1 MYSVYCVNRS
11 KIVWPKSRVI
21 VFIRERKLTNKLTL
35 KKNIRLLK
43 LPCWIGRTEWSL
55 LKHVKKVYTL
65 HGYIMRGHASSSSR
79 MSSYFWLVGAIFISL
94 LAGYQDIKPFGIA
107 KKWYFEEIWS
117 ARSAFC
123 TIFFSVRERAVFY
136 KSCNLIGFESG
147 QYSPHP
153 AYSQRAVSDPFKKNV
168 SKFSWKLFKSPFNI
182 ITQINM
188 FWWNLSLSFALPLF
202 SLPSTRS

>member
-35 KKNIRLLK
+35 EKNIRLLK

-65 HGYIMRGHASSSSR
+65 HGYKMRGHASSSSR

-107 KKWYFEEIWS
+107 KKCYFEEIWS

-123 TIFFSVRERAVFY
+123 TFFFLSSWAGGILQILQSDWFRERAVF
-136 KSCNLIGFESG
+136 SPSG
-147 QYSPHP
+147 PLT
-153 AYSQRAVSDPFKKNV
+153 AGGIR
-168 SKFSWKLFKSPFNI
+168 
-182 ITQINM
+182 
-188 FWWNLSLSFALPLF
+188 SF
-202 SLPSTRS
+202 

>member
-65 HGYIMRGHASSSSR
+65 HGYRMRCHASSSSG
-79 MSSYFWLVGAIFISL
+79 MSSYFWLVGAISISL
-94 LAGYQDIKPFGIA
+94 LAGYQNIKPFGIA

-123 TIFFSVRERAVFY
+123 TFFSLSSWAGGILQILQSDWFRERAVF
-136 KSCNLIGFESG
+136 SPSG
-147 QYSPHP
+147 PLT
-153 AYSQRAVSDPFKKNV
+153 AGGIR
-168 SKFSWKLFKSPFNI
+168 
-182 ITQINM
+182 
-188 FWWNLSLSFALPLF
+188 SF
-202 SLPSTRS
+202 

>member
-65 HGYIMRGHASSSSR
+65 HGYRMRCHASSSSG
-79 MSSYFWLVGAIFISL
+79 MSSYFWLVGAISISL
-94 LAGYQDIKPFGIA
+94 LAGYQNIKPFGIA

-123 TIFFSVRERAVFY
+123 T
-136 KSCNLIGFESG
+136 
-147 QYSPHP
+147 
-153 AYSQRAVSDPFKKNV
+153 
-168 SKFSWKLFKSPFNI
+168 
-182 ITQINM
+182 
-188 FWWNLSLSFALPLF
+188 LF
-202 SLPSTRS
+202 SSQFVSGRYSWGQDAINTLRWRRGEKSWPNCTATNWI

>member
-43 LPCWIGRTEWSL
+43 LPCWIGGTEWNL
-55 LKHVKKVYTL
+55 LKHVKKVNTL
-65 HGYIMRGHASSSSR
+65 HGYIMRGHATSNSG
-79 MSSYFWLVGAIFISL
+79 MSSYFWLVSAIFISL
-94 LAGYQDIKPFGIA
+94 LAGDQDIKPFGIA

-123 TIFFSVRERAVFY
+123 TFFSLSSWAGGILQILQSDWFRERAVF
-136 KSCNLIGFESG
+136 SPSG
-147 QYSPHP
+147 PLT
-153 AYSQRAVSDPFKKNV
+153 AGGIR
-168 SKFSWKLFKSPFNI
+168 
-182 ITQINM
+182 
-188 FWWNLSLSFALPLF
+188 SF
-202 SLPSTRS
+202 